1 MQTIL
6 SIAALSCLKT
16 RATFGEAYRRGAH
29 AGRETMS
36 NLIPFQ
42 KKPNYL
48 LRIVGWS
55 GLAVGVVSLGLAVG
69 WELRLRYKFN
79 HRSPYD
85 FYSHAGDQ
93 DPLDSYAVGV

>member
-1 MQTIL
+1 
-6 SIAALSCLKT
+6 
-16 RATFGEAYRRGAH
+16 
-29 AGRETMS
+29 
-36 NLIPFQ
+36 
-42 KKPNYL
+42 
-48 LRIVGWS
+48 
-55 GLAVGVVSLGLAVG
+55 VVSVGLAVG